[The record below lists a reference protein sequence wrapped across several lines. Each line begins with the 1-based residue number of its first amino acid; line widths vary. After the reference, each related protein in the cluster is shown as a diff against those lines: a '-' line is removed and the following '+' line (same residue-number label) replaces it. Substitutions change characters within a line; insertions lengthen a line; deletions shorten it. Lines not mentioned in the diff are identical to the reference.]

1 MCHENGLACAS
12 KQIKDVEAR
21 FRGRGTEIDHA
32 YDIAFRTKVGMP
44 FKCAK
49 SLFQER
55 YGR

>member
-49 SLFQER
+49 SLFQEQ